1 MASTNKTTH
10 YNLSQY
16 VGTDKPTY
24 LVDYNTDMSNIDT
37 GIYDAQ
43 AKANV
48 NESSIGTL
56 SNLTTDSKSDL
67 VSAINEV
74 DSHCDTNTNN
84 ITNMTSDIT
93 TNTNAIGV
101 LTNLTTTAKTDLVSA
116 VNEVDSIATTNTT
129 NIGTLSSL
137 TTTDKTSVVDAINEV
152 NTKANTIGDLSSL
165 TTTDKT
171 TVVDAINEINGKAS
185 LHNYSTT
192 EQVVGTYIDGKP
204 LYEKTVSST
213 TTAGG
218 TKQVL
223 IDSNL
228 KLGWIQSGCIIS
240 DDNGAFI
247 PLEYYSSSSLFVKT
261 RIQTNGNLALTTGS
275 SSSAINGSFIAT
287 VRYTKTT
294 D

>member
-16 VGTDKPTY
+16 VGSDKPTY

-56 SNLTTDSKSDL
+56 SNLTTTSKSDL
-67 VSAINEV
+67 VSAINEI
-74 DSHCDTNTNN
+74 DSNCDTNTTN
-84 ITNMTSDIT
+84 ISNMTSDIT
-93 TNTNAIGV
+93 ANTNAIGV

-116 VNEVDSIATTNTT
+116 INEVDSNCDTNTT

-137 TTTDKTSVVDAINEV
+137 TTTDKTSVVDAVNEV

-204 LYEKTVSST
+204 LYEKTISNIT
-213 TTAGG
+213 TGGG
-218 TKQVL
+218 TKNVL

-228 KLGWIQSGCIIS
+228 KIGWIESGCITA
-240 DDNGAFI
+240 DDHGAYI
-247 PLEYYSSSSLFVKT
+247 PLEYYSSSSLYVKS
-261 RIQTNGNLALTTGS
+261 RVQTNGQLAITTGS
-275 SSSAINGSFIAT
+275 SSSAINGNFIAT
-287 VRYTKTT
+287 IRYTKTT